1 MISSS
6 PRDER
11 RDRVDKMTEYARIG
25 IRYYWLFDPALG
37 SLEVFEL
44 DASGRYARALAATEG
59 RIESVPG
66 CEGLVL
72 DLDALW
78 AELAR
83 LAPEGD
89 DAGEPEG
96 DE

>member
-1 MISSS
+1 
-6 PRDER
+6 
-11 RDRVDKMTEYARIG
+11 MTEYAAAG
-25 IRYYWLFDPALG
+25 IRYYWLLDPALG

-44 DASGRYARALAATEG
+44 DVSGRHARALAATAG

-72 DLDALW
+72 DVDALW

-83 LAPEGD
+83 LAED
-89 DAGEPEG
+89 D